1 MSNMQIALTMT
12 VIGMGIVFIGILIL
26 WGVMALMVRIWP
38 DKTAENEAAKGGS
51 EKSDVEDSDIKTK
64 AAAAAV
70 AVSMRLRQGVFS
82 IPTGGAPVTTG
93 SSWQATTRA
102 LEISQS
108 TQSFN
113 RKPRGSGR

>member
-1 MSNMQIALTMT
+1 MSNLQIALTMT
-12 VIGMGIVFIGILIL
+12 VIGMAIVFIGILIL

-38 DKTAENEAAKGGS
+38 DKTAASGAAQDGS
-51 EKSDVEDSDIKTK
+51 EKSTEEDPGIKAK

-70 AVSMRLRQGVFS
+70 AVAMRLRQGVFS
-82 IPTGGAPVTTG
+82 LPTGGAPVTTG

>member
-1 MSNMQIALTMT
+1 MSNLQIALTMT
-12 VIGMGIVFIGILIL
+12 VVGMGIVFIGILIL

-38 DKTAENEAAKGGS
+38 DKTGVSEVTQTGS
-51 EKSDVEDSDIKTK
+51 EDSKGEESGLKEK

-70 AVSMRLRQGVFS
+70 AVAISLRQGIFS
-82 IPTGGAPVTTG
+82 TPTGGAPVSAG

>member
-38 DKTAENEAAKGGS
+38 DKTEGNDTAREENGELKEEGFGLKA
-51 EKSDVEDSDIKTK
+51 K

-70 AVSMRLRQGVFS
+70 AVAMSMRQGIYS
-82 IPTGGAPVTTG
+82 ITSGGAPVSTG

-108 TQSFN
+108 TQTYN